1 MQIEELR
8 TDILRVLDEKK
19 ALDIV
24 QIDVQG
30 KTSICDFMLVATGTS
45 ERQLQSLANYI
56 GESVKKTGVNP
67 LGVEG
72 KPGSDWVLI
81 DLGDV
86 IVHLMTAKAR
96 DFYALEKLWDP
107 SLVDD
112 TEIIE
117 G

>member
-1 MQIEELR
+1 MQIEELC
-8 TDILRVLDEKK
+8 TDVFRVLDEKK

-30 KTSICDFMLVATGTS
+30 KTSICDFMVVATGTS
-45 ERQLQSLANYI
+45 ERHLQALANYI
-56 GESVKKTGVNP
+56 VESVKKVGVTP

-72 KPGSDWVLI
+72 KPGADWVLL

-96 DFYALEKLWDP
+96 EFYALEKLWDP
-107 SLVDD
+107 SLVD
-112 TEIIE
+112 EIEVVE

>member
-8 TDILRVLDEKK
+8 TDIIRVLDEKK
-19 ALDIV
+19 AVEIV

-30 KTSICDFMLVATGTS
+30 KTSVCDLMVVATGNS
-45 ERQLQSLANYI
+45 ERHLQSLANYI
-56 GESVKKTGVNP
+56 GESVKKKGVIP

-72 KPGSDWVLI
+72 NPGSDWVLI

-86 IVHLMTAKAR
+86 IVHLMTATAR
-96 DFYALEKLWDP
+96 EFYALEKLWDP
-107 SLVDD
+107 SWVDNS
-112 TEIIE
+112 EVVE

>member
-8 TDILRVLDEKK
+8 TDVSRVLDEKK

-30 KTSICDFMLVATGTS
+30 KTSICDFMVVATGTS
-45 ERQLQSLANYI
+45 ERHLQSLANYI
-56 GESVKKTGVNP
+56 VESVKKAGVTP

-72 KPGSDWVLI
+72 KPGADWVLL

-96 DFYALEKLWDP
+96 EFYALEKLWDP
-107 SLVDD
+107 SLVD
-112 TEIIE
+112 EIEVIE